1 MAIVRNLT
9 LPWQS
14 YAIAVAGPLFIPAGG
29 WMLTGSVTG
38 VRSWGEMRGA
48 NGLFRAQPGIQVAN
62 DVRTPGSITL
72 IGSLLAA
79 DGVFDPATAV
89 AVTNGASSRFMRP
102 GWSVSLSS
110 GTNLA
115 TAGLYCIIELQY

>member
-1 MAIVRNLT
+1 
-9 LPWQS
+9 
-14 YAIAVAGPLFIPAGG
+14 
-29 WMLTGSVTG
+29 MLTGSVTG